1 MIFEEDD
8 NTKSVKSIIT
18 SVLPVYY
25 HQERRSSHKLPG
37 KVGKKTQAHGI
48 I

>member
-1 MIFEEDD
+1 
-8 NTKSVKSIIT
+8 
-18 SVLPVYY
+18 LPVYY

-48 I
+48 IWTYLEELEFAAEKAL